1 MAEQIGLIKYKGNLG
16 GLSGYSQGGKAL
28 IRRAG
33 GGSKEQFNN
42 SATMERTR
50 ENAAEFGNAA
60 SSGKLLRDAM
70 RIVISQGSDK
80 YLTARVTQK
89 MSEVIKKDGVNPRG
103 QRGVLDDETGLFEGF
118 DFNQNAVFGSV
129 VYLKPEVTIN
139 RQTGAI
145 LAKIPAHNARIVIAA
160 PRGATHYRFFG
171 CASNVNFEAN
181 DFTTVE
187 DESDFIEIGNSA
199 VAEIDLDFG
208 MTDAQN
214 QNVNLTSPIFVAV
227 GISFFQDVNGEKYPL
242 KNGAYN
248 AVKVVKV
255 DTGV

>member
-89 MSEVIKKDGVNPRG
+89 MSEVIKKDGVNARG

-118 DFNQNAVFGSV
+118 DFNQNAIFGSV
-129 VYLKPEVTIN
+129 VYLKPEVSVN
-139 RQTGAI
+139 RQTGEV
-145 LAKIPAHNARIVIAA
+145 LAKMPAHNSRIVIAA

-171 CASNVNFEAN
+171 CASNINFELSE
-181 DFTTVE
+181 FTTLD
-187 DESDFIEIGNSA
+187 DESDFIEVGNAA
-199 VAEIDLDFG
+199 VPETVLDVSLG
-208 MTDAQN
+208 DGQN
-214 QNVNLTSPIFVAV
+214 QNLNLTSPIFVAV
-227 GISFFQDVNGEKYPL
+227 GVSFFQDVNGEKYPL
-242 KNGAYN
+242 KNGSYN
-248 AVKVVKV
+248 AVKIAKV

>member
-89 MSEVIKKDGVNPRG
+89 MSEVIKKDGVNARG

-118 DFNQNAVFGSV
+118 DFNQNAIFGSV
-129 VYLKPEVTIN
+129 VYLKPEVSVN
-139 RQTGAI
+139 RQTGEV
-145 LAKIPAHNARIVIAA
+145 LAKMPGHNSRIVIAA

-171 CASNVNFEAN
+171 CASNINFELSE
-181 DFTTVE
+181 FTTLD
-187 DESDFIEIGNSA
+187 DESDFIEVGNAA
-199 VAEIDLDFG
+199 VPETVLDVSLG
-208 MTDAQN
+208 DGQN
-214 QNVNLTSPIFVAV
+214 QNLNLTSPIFVAV
-227 GISFFQDVNGEKYPL
+227 GVSFFQDVNGEKYPL
-242 KNGAYN
+242 KNGSYN
-248 AVKVVKV
+248 AVKIAKV

>member
-16 GLSGYSQGGKAL
+16 GLSGYTQGGKTL

-42 SATMERTR
+42 SATMERVR

-70 RIVISQGSDK
+70 RIVISQGSDR
-80 YLTARVTQK
+80 YLTSRVAQK
-89 MSEVIKKDGVNPRG
+89 MGEVIKKDGVNARG
-103 QRGVLDDETGLFEGF
+103 QRGVLDDETSLFEGF

-129 VYLKPEVTIN
+129 VYLKPVVEIN

-145 LAKIPAHNARIVIAA
+145 TAIIPAHNSKIVIAS

-171 CASNVNFEAN
+171 CASNINFEQM
-181 DFTTVE
+181 DFSTMD
-187 DESDFIEIGNSA
+187 DESDFIEIGNSTVPETVLA
-199 VAEIDLDFG
+199 LNLSDG
-208 MTDAQN
+208 QT
-214 QNVNLTSPIFVAV
+214 QNVNLVAPIFVAV
-227 GISFFQDVNGEKYPL
+227 GVSFFQEVNGEKYPL